1 MQVFQAAARQGH
13 FRLTIHS
20 NPESGTLECGMH
32 AFTVGAA
39 VVCFMRWVTEVR
51 KRLMGGPA
59 QGGGDCLGPG
69 GPLRQR
75 LALIVNRGKPSREAA
90 YPAIKAAIS
99 AILLASKAP
108 LACVRSSY
116 GFADSPCIGSLAD
129 MGVYICFCL
138 EASSICINFLR

>member
-1 MQVFQAAARQGH
+1 MTMQVFQAAARQGH

-20 NPESGTLECGMH
+20 NPDSGTLECGMH

-39 VVCFMRWVTEVR
+39 VVCFMRWLTEVR

-59 QGGGDCLGPG
+59 VGAGDSLGPG

-108 LACVRSSY
+108 LGCV
-116 GFADSPCIGSLAD
+116 LAFMMD
-129 MGVYICFCL
+129 T
-138 EASSICINFLR
+138 SSIHRRVHI